1 VQLDRSEL
9 RRTLEDLKGEAR
21 DLLERLIE
29 FPSTQGREAEVV
41 SFLEGRWAEAGFIP
55 ERRPIDDALMED
67 PEFSH
72 GETDVS
78 FADRDNLVVSSGV
91 GDGRSVI
98 VNAHVDVVP
107 AGDWAEAFA
116 PSLDGDAVIG
126 RGACDDKGQVAVM
139 FLAAAA
145 LRALGACPAGQVIYQ
160 MVVEEEV
167 GGNGSL
173 ALIREGMKA
182 DGVVVLEPTGLAL
195 HPANRGAIWFRF
207 EFEGRPCHMG
217 RKHEGVNAIDLAC
230 ETIGLL
236 YEYEKELIRDAD
248 DQPLF
253 AHYEFPT
260 QVNVGVLR
268 GGEWP
273 SMVPASAVMEGG
285 VGFLPNRA
293 MAQVRED
300 LVRCIEQG
308 GSPELKER
316 YRLSFPKLHNDSYE
330 TPPGHPL
337 VRTFHEATLETAA
350 QDTITGWNV
359 SCDARLFARLGGM
372 PTVVFGPG
380 RIEDAHSAGEKISM
394 ADVLTA
400 AETLILFI
408 ERWCGLVPDA

>member
-145 LRALGACPAGQVIYQ
+145 LRALGACPAGQVIYE
-160 MVVEEEV
+160 MVVEE
-167 GGNGSL
+167 
-173 ALIREGMKA
+173 
-182 DGVVVLEPTGLAL
+182 D
-195 HPANRGAIWFRF
+195 
-207 EFEGRPCHMG
+207 
-217 RKHEGVNAIDLAC
+217 EGVNAIDLAC